1 MTIMTAQEWDAKRA
15 ALTEPHMEPLATYVQ
30 QIRQDRPSE
39 NRIPD
44 FDPDDGGVNAKVL
57 FVLEAPGPKAIATG
71 FVSRDNPDL
80 TARNLKTY
88 MTEAGIS
95 RRQSLIWNIVPW
107 YIGAG
112 NTIRA
117 ASAADVRAGS
127 VFLEQLL
134 GLLPRLQVIVLLGR
148 KAQAAFD
155 KGKLTTRLPVYPS
168 AHPSP
173 QWVHRHPDNGEKI
186 REVFREVALRVNG
199 K

>member
-1 MTIMTAQEWDAKRA
+1 M
-15 ALTEPHMEPLATYVQ
+15 
-30 QIRQDRPSE
+30 
-39 NRIPD
+39 
-44 FDPDDGGVNAKVL
+44 L

-88 MTEAGIS
+88 MAEAGID
-95 RRQSLIWNIVPW
+95 RNRSLIWNIVPW
-107 YIGAG
+107 YLGDG
-112 NTIRA
+112 KTIRA
-117 ASAADVRAGS
+117 ASAVDIRAGS
-127 VFLEQLL
+127 VFLERLL
-134 GLLPRLQVIVLLGR
+134 GLLPHLKVIVLVGR
-148 KAQAAFD
+148 KAQAASE
-155 KGKLTTRLPVYPS
+155 KGRLTTLLPVYRS

>member
-1 MTIMTAQEWDAKRA
+1 MTLQEWDTKRA
-15 ALTEPHMEPLATYVQ
+15 ALTEPHMEPLTAFVR
-30 QIRQDRPSE
+30 QIRQERPSE
-39 NRIPD
+39 DRIPD

-80 TARNLKTY
+80 TARNLKIY

-117 ASAADVRAGS
+117 ASAADIRAGS
-127 VFLEQLL
+127 VFLGRLF
-134 GLLPRLQVIVLLGR
+134 GLLPHLKVIVLVGR
-148 KAQAAFD
+148 KAQAAFE
-155 KGKLTTRLPVYPS
+155 KGRMTTPLPVYRS

-173 QWVHRHPDNGEKI
+173 QWVHRHPDNSEKI
-186 REVFREVALRVNG
+186 RQVFREVATEIS
-199 K
+199 KTE